1 MAASALGAAWGP
13 LRLGISGLCRSR
25 PPRGLCARVR
35 RLPGPEVSG
44 RSVAAASGPDASSTG
59 HYCLELLRK
68 RDYEGYLCSLLFPA
82 ESRSSAF
89 ALRAFNVE
97 LAQAGYSCCCI
108 TVLYATRFP
117 TLNIETHPAPGFF
130 VSFVNDLC
138 PLCNPIIDKR
148 GFLYQEPP
156 ADLTVVH
163 VFSGLCTCRG
173 RPNKD
178 GKPDFPHWGL
188 RRKSGWEA
196 AVKRHHLTKRWL
208 MKIID
213 EREKNLDDKA
223 YRNIQELENY
233 AENTQSSL
241 LYLTLEIL
249 GIKDLHADHAA
260 SHIGKAQG
268 IVTCL
273 RATPYHGSRRKVFL
287 PMDIC
292 MLHGVSQE
300 DFLRRNQDKNVR
312 NVIYD
317 IASQA
322 HLHLKHARSFHK
334 SVPVKAFPAFLQ
346 TVYLEDYLKKIQ
358 QVDFD
363 VFHPSLQKK
372 NTLLPLYLYFQSWR
386 KRY

>member
-1 MAASALGAAWGP
+1 MWNW
-13 LRLGISGLCRSR
+13 LRLVKDSVSEKTIGLMRMQFWKKTVEDIYCDN
-25 PPRGLCARVR
+25 PPHQ
-35 RLPGPEVSG
+35 P
-44 RSVAAASGPDASSTG
+44 VAI
-59 HYCLELLRK
+59 ELWK
-68 RDYEGYLCSLLFPA
+68 
-82 ESRSSAF
+82 
-89 ALRAFNVE
+89 
-97 LAQAGYSCCCI
+97 
-108 TVLYATRFP
+108 
-117 TLNIETHPAPGFF
+117 
-130 VSFVNDLC
+130 
-138 PLCNPIIDKR
+138 
-148 GFLYQEPP
+148 
-156 ADLTVVH
+156 
-163 VFSGLCTCRG
+163 
-173 RPNKD
+173 
-178 GKPDFPHWGL
+178 
-188 RRKSGWEA
+188 
-196 AVKRHHLTKRWL
+196 AVKRHNLTKRWL

-213 EREKNLDDKA
+213 EREKNLDDKP

-241 LYLTLEIL
+241 LYLILEIL

-300 DFLRRNQDKNVR
+300 DFLRRKQDKNVR

-322 HLHLKHARSFHK
+322 HLHLKHARSFHRG
-334 SVPVKAFPAFLQ
+334 VPVEAFPAFLQ
-346 TVYLEDYLKKIQ
+346 TVSLEDYLKKIQ

-363 VFHPSLQKK
+363 IFHPSLQQK
-372 NTLLPLYLYFQSWR
+372 NTLLPLSLYVQSWR